1 MHSILIE
8 ESKWQQTG
16 FFFYAC
22 FIHTQFHNFYHRY
35 VNFRWYLIQVSPFL
49 ADDKWTQISGR
60 CLAPA
65 GLTPYASVLEKQ
77 TFSQQKETPR

>member
-22 FIHTQFHNFYHRY
+22 FIHTQFHNFYHRR

-49 ADDKWTQISGR
+49 ADDKWT
-60 CLAPA
+60 
-65 GLTPYASVLEKQ
+65 
-77 TFSQQKETPR
+77 